1 MDERTTL
8 QDDEILTT
16 EKLDESRAEVA
27 DTDTDD
33 MDTAD
38 SGDDSDSESDADAD
52 DA

>member
-8 QDDEILTT
+8 TDDEILTGGTTT
-16 EKLDESRAEVA
+16 EVRGEIA

-38 SGDDSDSESDADAD
+38 TGDDTDSDADAD